1 MLLVVCF
8 MLLQMLQPFIH
19 AHVEHSSHPPHT
31 DHAPMHHKVHDHH
44 QVGFHVADAHEELF
58 DLVEHHSAQLVA
70 IPHASHTIFVAPA
83 ITQPIDH
90 YSVFNAPLLAL
101 YCLVMALIL
110 RSTSAHY
117 RSLLTPHFLSF
128 KRRLPPSRAPPV

>member
-19 AHVEHSSHPPHT
+19 AHVEHSSLHPHT
-31 DHAPMHHKVHDHH
+31 HHAPMHHKVHDHH

-58 DLVEHHSAQLVA
+58 DQVEHHSAQLVA

-83 ITQPIDH
+83 ITQPVENN
-90 YSVFNAPLLAL
+90 SVFNVPLLAL
-101 YCLVMALIL
+101 YCLVMALML
-110 RSTSAHY
+110 LTTSAHY
-117 RSLLTPHFLSF
+117 WSLLTPHFPSI
-128 KRRLPPSRAPPV
+128 KRRLPASRAPPV